1 MEFLTNSEIGK
12 LIKEKREKLGWT
24 QAQLGEKLGVGAG
37 AVNKWELGT
46 VVNVKR
52 EMLRN
57 LAVVLKINP
66 ANLIG
71 MKVDDGE
78 IVISNEEFST
88 NEMIEIQNYIN
99 FVKSKRG

>member
-1 MEFLTNSEIGK
+1 MQYLTNEEIGK

-24 QAQLGEKLGVGAG
+24 QAQLGEKLGIGAS

-46 VVNVKR
+46 VYNIKR

-57 LAVVLKINP
+57 LAVVLKVHP

-71 MKVDDGE
+71 IKLEVTE
-78 IVISNEEFST
+78 IVVGVDEFSM
-88 NEMIEIQNYIN
+88 NEIVEIKNFIEY
-99 FVKSKRG
+99 VKSKRG